1 MATRA
6 EGNRTRYKAI
16 SGNSAPEFSTE
27 LGKATSDGWKPILL
41 TSAVAATPDGEIVK
55 IVAIVEK

>member
-1 MATRA
+1 V
-6 EGNRTRYKAI
+6 I